1 MINYKRRYKLSLLE
15 FQKLQAAA
23 QKVIDDTNKNLDTKE
38 SPVRYGAPYG
48 ALADLAKLLAKQYGC
63 K

>member
-1 MINYKRRYKLSLLE
+1 MINYEYRYRALLVE
-15 FQKLQAAA
+15 FLELQKAA

-38 SPVRYGAPYG
+38 APVRYGAPYG
-48 ALADLAKLLAKQYGC
+48 ALAELANLLAKQYGC